1 MVVVAVSGQPGSGKT
16 TIAREIA
23 RALGVE
29 LVSSGQLFR
38 EMARKYG
45 MELMEFHRYAEKHP
59 EVDKAV
65 DSMALEMAKRGNVV
79 LEGHLAAWVVRPYS
93 DICIYLKATREMRAR
108 RVASRDGKGYE
119 EALREIENREDMNR
133 RRYRAIYGIDVGD
146 LSIFDLVLDTSYL
159 SINDAV
165 RISLDF
171 VCVSLLSRYSREFCK
186 K

>member
-38 EMARKYG
+38 EMARKHG
-45 MELMEFHRYAEKHP
+45 MDLLEFHRYAESHP

-65 DSMALEMAKRGNVV
+65 DDMALELAKRGNVV
-79 LEGHLAAWVVRPYS
+79 LEGHLAAWMVRPYA
-93 DICIYLKATREMRAR
+93 DVCIYLKASREMRAR
-108 RVASRDGKGYE
+108 RVASRDGKRYE
-119 EALREIENREDMNR
+119 DALFEIERREDMNR
-133 RRYRAIYGIDVGD
+133 RRYRAIYGIDVAD

-159 SINDAV
+159 SVNDAV

-171 VCVSLLSRYSREFCK
+171 VCVSLLSKYSKDFCRK
-186 K
+186 